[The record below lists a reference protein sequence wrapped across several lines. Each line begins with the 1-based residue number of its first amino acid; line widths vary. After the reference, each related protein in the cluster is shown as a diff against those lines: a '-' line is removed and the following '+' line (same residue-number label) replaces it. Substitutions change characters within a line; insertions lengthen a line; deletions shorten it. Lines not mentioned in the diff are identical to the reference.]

1 MTFFVKSNSLCGKFH
16 NTLSKMNSL
25 ILSIFSCKISFPKNM
40 KKVPG
45 KKDAETYSEPGQTSK
60 MEDFVEIVN
69 NF

>member
-1 MTFFVKSNSLCGKFH
+1 
-16 NTLSKMNSL
+16 
-25 ILSIFSCKISFPKNM
+25 M

-45 KKDAETYSEPGQTSK
+45 KDAETYSEPGQTSK

>member
-1 MTFFVKSNSLCGKFH
+1 
-16 NTLSKMNSL
+16 
-25 ILSIFSCKISFPKNM
+25 M